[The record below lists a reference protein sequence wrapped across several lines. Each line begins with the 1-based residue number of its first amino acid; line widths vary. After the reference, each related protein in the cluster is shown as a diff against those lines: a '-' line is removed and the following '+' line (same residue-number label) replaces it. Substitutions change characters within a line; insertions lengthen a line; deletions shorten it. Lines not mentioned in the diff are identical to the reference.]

1 VARRDAER
9 NRRKLIEAG
18 QAVFAELGPDAPF
31 EEIARRAGVG
41 IGTLYR
47 HFHTRDALVEVIYAA
62 HIEEVL
68 AAAEEGAAAE
78 DAWAGLVGFLERVLE
93 LQARNL
99 PLRGVFLRHGDEAA
113 LAERRKRIQ
122 PALARLV
129 ANAREQGAVRADF
142 TLGDLSLALW
152 SFAPIFEATAE
163 IAPDVWRRH
172 LCILLDGIRPAAATP
187 QQVRPLAGKQLEAAI
202 HALRTRYH
210 GRRAAA

>member
-1 VARRDAER
+1 MPRRDAER
-9 NRRKLIEAG
+9 NRQKLLVAG
-18 QAVFAELGPDAPF
+18 REVFAEDPGAPF

-47 HFHTRDALVEVIYAA
+47 HFPTRDALVEVIYAE
-62 HIEEVL
+62 HIDEVL
-68 AAAEEGAAAE
+68 AAAEEAADAE
-78 DAWAGLVGFLERVLE
+78 SPWDGLVAFLERVLE

-99 PLRGVFLRHGDEAA
+99 PLRGVFLRHSTDAA
-113 LAERRKRIQ
+113 LAERRRRIQ

-129 ANAREQGAVRADF
+129 ARGREQGEVRGDF

-152 SFAPIFEATAE
+152 SFAPIFEATSRV
-163 IAPDVWRRH
+163 APEVWRRH
-172 LCILLDGIRPAAATP
+172 LRILLDGMRPVAATP
-187 QQVRPLAGKQLEAAI
+187 QSVRPLAGRQLEAAI